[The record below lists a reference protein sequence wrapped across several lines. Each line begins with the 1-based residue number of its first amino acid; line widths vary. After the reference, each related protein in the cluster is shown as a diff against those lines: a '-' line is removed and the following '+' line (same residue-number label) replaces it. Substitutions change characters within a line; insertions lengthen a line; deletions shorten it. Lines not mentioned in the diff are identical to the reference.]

1 MSATFATFARPTLSN
16 RPGALS
22 RLLGTAYDAIA
33 GYFARRAAIASLRE
47 ADEHTLWDIGL
58 VRSQI
63 EAAVDGS
70 YTPSGPARM

>member
-1 MSATFATFARPTLSN
+1 MSATLSTLALPALAN

-22 RLLGTAYDAIA
+22 RLFGASRDAIA

-47 ADEHTLWDIGL
+47 ADDHTLWDIGL

-70 YTPSGPARM
+70 YTPAGPARI